1 MRQAT
6 CHQIALIRAAPV
18 ACSVGLERPAAP
30 SRKLAAFLKEHFA
43 LGNDDVVLSSVTS
56 RHSAAGCTS
65 VQDTV
70 LYRKPDGLKAGQ
82 VWAHV
87 AVRGTALTLVQ
98 QLRLLEHDRSEGTAV
113 WIIEDA
119 YEFVETRTILDA
131 VIWLRVGDDMIR
143 TLMPRDLH

>member
-1 MRQAT
+1 M
-6 CHQIALIRAAPV
+6 
-18 ACSVGLERPAAP
+18 GD
-30 SRKLAAFLKEHFA
+30 
-43 LGNDDVVLSSVTS
+43 DDVVLSSVTS

-70 LYRKPDGLKAGQ
+70 LYREPDGLKAGR

-87 AVRGTALTLVQ
+87 SVKNVALTLVQ
-98 QLRLLEHDRSEGTAV
+98 QLRMLEEDGAEGTAV
-113 WIIEDA
+113 WSIEDA
-119 YEFVETRTILDA
+119 YEFVETRAILDA

>member
-1 MRQAT
+1 MG
-6 CHQIALIRAAPV
+6 
-18 ACSVGLERPAAP
+18 S
-30 SRKLAAFLKEHFA
+30 
-43 LGNDDVVLSSVTS
+43 DDVVHSSVTS

-70 LYRKPDGLKAGQ
+70 LYREPDGLKAGQ

-113 WIIEDA
+113 WSIEDA
-119 YEFVETRTILDA
+119 YEFVETRAILDA